1 MEVILIGFMGSGKTT
16 VSQLLGHQLNQ
27 TVHDLDQEIVKT
39 AQLSIPEIFQQHG
52 EDYFRNL
59 EHQVLDEMVDKEG
72 ILATGGGTPLRED
85 NRRILQQTHTPVI
98 WLQAN
103 PANTLERIHEQ
114 AGDRPL
120 GDQLDV
126 NGVQRMQ
133 ADREAFYRE
142 CADRVVNT
150 DQLRPTEVV
159 NQILEVLDQ
168 AALS

>member
-16 VSQLLGHQLNQ
+16 VSQLLGNQLNQ
-27 TVHDLDQEIVKT
+27 AVHDLDQEIEKA

-52 EDYFRNL
+52 EGFFRDL
-59 EHQVLDEMVDKEG
+59 EHQVLGEMVEQTG
-72 ILATGGGTPLRED
+72 ILATGGGTPLRAD
-85 NRRILQQTHTPVI
+85 NRRILQKTQAPVI

-103 PANTLERIHEQ
+103 PENTLERIHEQ

-126 NGVQRMQ
+126 NGVRQMQ
-133 ADREAFYRE
+133 AQREAFYRE
-142 CADRVVNT
+142 CADQVINT
-150 DQLRPTEVV
+150 DQVRPTEVV
-159 NQILEVLDQ
+159 NQILALMGK